1 MNQLSLRAQIEL
13 IGCLSLAT
21 MTVPIL
27 PAASHCPG
35 NITGVTPRFVQ
46 GALIVIPV
54 KINETGPYDFVVDT
68 GNQLTVI
75 DPSLALELDLKPQGT
90 IGVISIASYAQASL
104 TILESLDAVSHVVDK
119 PLAIVQ
125 DLGEIKAADAR
136 IRGILGENF
145 LAHFDLLIDYFHRIL
160 CLDETTA
167 MRERVQGEH
176 IPLVTAK
183 HPENEL
189 PFAER
194 LVVPVHLSGSGNRE
208 ILLQLDSGSDG
219 PVLYSG
225 NKEREL
231 KILDQATRQEANVSK
246 LRQAYAV
253 LPVQDMR
260 IGSFTL
266 GRISFVTPVNPGKN
280 IPNREEDGLLPTLL
294 FQRVFISG
302 PDHFVVFDPR

>member
-21 MTVPIL
+21 IMVPFL
-27 PAASHCPG
+27 PAAPHCPG
-35 NITGVTPRFVQ
+35 NISGVTPRFVD

-54 KINETGPYDFVVDT
+54 MINETGPYDFVVDT
-68 GNQLTVI
+68 GNQLSVI
-75 DPSLALELDLKPQGT
+75 EPSLALELHLKSRGT

-136 IRGILGENF
+136 IRGILENF

-183 HPENEL
+183 HPENEC

-225 NKEREL
+225 SKEREL
-231 KILDQATRQEANVSK
+231 KILDQATRQGANVSK
-246 LRQAYAV
+246 FRQAYAV

-260 IGSFTL
+260 FSFGSPS

>member
-176 IPLVTAK
+176 IPLVD
-183 HPENEL
+183 
-189 PFAER
+189 
-194 LVVPVHLSGSGNRE
+194 RE
-208 ILLQLDSGSDG
+208 TS
-219 PVLYSG
+219 
-225 NKEREL
+225 
-231 KILDQATRQEANVSK
+231 
-246 LRQAYAV
+246 
-253 LPVQDMR
+253 
-260 IGSFTL
+260 
-266 GRISFVTPVNPGKN
+266 
-280 IPNREEDGLLPTLL
+280 
-294 FQRVFISG
+294 
-302 PDHFVVFDPR
+302 

>member
-160 CLDETTA
+160 CLDQTTA
-167 MRERVQGEH
+167 MRQRVQGEH
-176 IPLVTAK
+176 IPLVAAK

-194 LVVPVHLSGSGNRE
+194 LVVPVHLSGSGNQE

-246 LRQAYAV
+246 LPQAYAV

>member
-1 MNQLSLRAQIEL
+1 M
-13 IGCLSLAT
+13 
-21 MTVPIL
+21 
-27 PAASHCPG
+27 
-35 NITGVTPRFVQ
+35 
-46 GALIVIPV
+46 
-54 KINETGPYDFVVDT
+54 VDT

-167 MRERVQGEH
+167 LRERVHGEH
-176 IPLVTAK
+176 IPLVK

-194 LVVPVHLSGSGNRE
+194 LVVPVHLWDSGNRE

-225 NKEREL
+225 NKDREL

-260 IGSFTL
+260 DW
-266 GRISFVTPVNPGKN
+266 FVYPWPHLV
-280 IPNREEDGLLPTLL
+280 RDA
-294 FQRVFISG
+294 S
-302 PDHFVVFDPR
+302 